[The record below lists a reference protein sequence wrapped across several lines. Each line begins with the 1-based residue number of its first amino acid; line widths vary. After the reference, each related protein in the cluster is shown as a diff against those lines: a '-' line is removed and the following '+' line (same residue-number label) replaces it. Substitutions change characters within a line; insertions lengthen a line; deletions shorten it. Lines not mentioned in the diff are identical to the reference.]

1 MRTQNVNSSPLTFQ
15 ALTRETSTMPKQ
27 LFEAIKDAPAI
38 KSFGE
43 KYNATVSCD
52 FFSSSKYAGRIQ
64 LALTV
69 REIKPISLKD
79 KVINFFKKNMTNSFQ
94 LKTHAV
100 NDEEF
105 IASINRKPENTLFEI
120 YNK

>member
-27 LFEAIKDAPAI
+27 LFDAIKDAPAI

-52 FFSSSKYAGRIQ
+52 FFRSSKHPEKVQ
-64 LALTV
+64 MALTV
-69 REIKPISLKD
+69 SDIKPVSVKER
-79 KVINFFKKNMTNSFQ
+79 VMNFFKKDVTKYFQ
-94 LKTHAV
+94 LKTHAG

>member
-52 FFSSSKYAGRIQ
+52 FFRSSKHPERVQI
-64 LALTV
+64 ALTV
-69 REIKPISLKD
+69 SDIKPISVKER
-79 KVINFFKKNMTNSFQ
+79 VINFFKKDVTKCIQ
-94 LKTHAV
+94 LKTHAG
-100 NDEEF
+100 NDEAF